1 MFGLHIVMAV
11 RMQERFS
18 KSNFYRPRTQVNH
31 GGRYHEYVSWQ
42 RRQERRRNYWEEQRR
57 FETER
62 QEMEAEREA
71 RTREAEMEAKRIE
84 AEEEAQRFEE
94 EEKQVQAVIE
104 ARRIEAEAFSD
115 LLRHILR
122 RMPHENAELPQ
133 FFDSVEQVFV
143 TYKVPAYAQVELMAP
158 FLTDQAA
165 ALVRLSLI
173 HI

>member
-1 MFGLHIVMAV
+1 VFGLHIVMAV

-84 AEEEAQRFEE
+84 ADEEAERLEE

-104 ARRIEAEAFSD
+104 ARRIDVEAFSD
-115 LLRHILR
+115 LLRYILR

-143 TYKVPAYAQVELMAP
+143 TYKVP
-158 FLTDQAA
+158 TR
-165 ALVRLSLI
+165 VRRI
-173 HI
+173 AGTVTVVAN